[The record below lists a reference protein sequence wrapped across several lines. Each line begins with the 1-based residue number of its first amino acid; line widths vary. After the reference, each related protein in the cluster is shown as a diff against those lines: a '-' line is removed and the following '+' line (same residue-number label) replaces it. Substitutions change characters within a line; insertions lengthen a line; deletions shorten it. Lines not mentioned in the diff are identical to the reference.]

1 MSNYLKQ
8 QSNKRPD
15 FLVIANKRC
24 GSTWLNRNL
33 VEHPEIF
40 MTSNDGKLI
49 KGVHFF
55 DKNYDKGVQLYA
67 EYFKD
72 VSNERRLG
80 ETEHSY
86 FWNDLVPERI
96 YNTLGVIPLIMT
108 LRQPVERAYSH
119 FQLRR
124 RYLPKGD
131 ICYDFETAFRMAMN
145 EGSSEVAWG
154 YYGRQLK
161 KYLEWFPLK
170 TFCIIKYEQIVD
182 KPAEAIYQVYKFL
195 DVNSDFTSSYIAAT
209 RTPATN
215 VPNGTCNLANKIL
228 YSSRPTI
235 FIRRCL
241 RRVGFKNIGLY
252 RRFSPPPLEMP
263 LKKKL
268 TAEFFDTDIKLLIK
282 LTGMDFNSWLSGSM

>member
-1 MSNYLKQ
+1 MSKHQ
-8 QSNKRPD
+8 IHQATKIPD

-40 MTSNDGKLI
+40 MTSNDGNVI

-55 DKNYDKGVQLYA
+55 DKHYDKGVQLYA
-67 EYFKD
+67 EFFKD
-72 VSNERRLG
+72 VSNEKRLG

-96 YNTLGVIPLIMT
+96 NKTLGAVPLIMS

-124 RYLPKGD
+124 RYLPKGN
-131 ICYDFETAFRMAMN
+131 ISYDFETAFRTAMK
-145 EGSSEVAWG
+145 EGSSEVTWG

-170 TFCIIKYEQIVD
+170 TFCIIKY
-182 KPAEAIYQVYKFL
+182 
-195 DVNSDFTSSYIAAT
+195 
-209 RTPATN
+209 
-215 VPNGTCNLANKIL
+215 
-228 YSSRPTI
+228 
-235 FIRRCL
+235 
-241 RRVGFKNIGLY
+241 
-252 RRFSPPPLEMP
+252 
-263 LKKKL
+263 
-268 TAEFFDTDIKLLIK
+268 
-282 LTGMDFNSWLSGSM
+282 